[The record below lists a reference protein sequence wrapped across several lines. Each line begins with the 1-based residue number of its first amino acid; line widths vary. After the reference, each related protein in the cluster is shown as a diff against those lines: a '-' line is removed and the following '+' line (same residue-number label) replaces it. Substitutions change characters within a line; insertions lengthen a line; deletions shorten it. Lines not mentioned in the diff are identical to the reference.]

1 MSAAQ
6 RSGTDHAGCVI
17 GVDIGGT
24 FTDCVAIDGNGRI
37 VIGKAPSTPPDFH
50 QGFIA
55 AIDVAAR
62 QLGSTGEELI
72 AGARAILHGCTVAT
86 NALVE
91 NRTSTAT
98 LLTTAGHADT
108 LYYMQGGR
116 RLAGENARDI
126 AHLAGPAHTKPA
138 PLVAKSH
145 IVEID
150 ERVGADGA
158 VVVALDEDRA
168 RAQIRERV
176 AAGADTF
183 AIALLWSTA
192 NDTHERRLAEL
203 VREEAPEAFLSLS
216 SDVVP
221 RPGEYQRTVATV
233 INAMIGPVTSAYL
246 TRLGER
252 LRDIGYA
259 GELSVMSCTGGLI
272 DVDRARR
279 LPLLTIGSGPVAGLI
294 GAGKLARTAAGD
306 ADPGALDA
314 VNVLTG
320 DMGGTTFDV
329 GVIRRGEPVTRTET
343 RHGQFEY
350 FVPTLDV
357 RSVGAGGGS
366 IVAFDADTHSLRVG
380 PRSAGAVP
388 GPAAYLRGG
397 TEATVTDADL
407 LLGYL
412 NPENFLGGNLT
423 LGVQAARDA
432 LEAAGG
438 PLGFSAEETA
448 AAAARIVDDQMADA
462 IRLSSIQ
469 QGYDPR
475 SCVMYAYGGAGAV
488 HCPQVARSLGIST
501 LVIPLSDLA
510 AGWSAFGVA
519 ASEAQLVQDLPL
531 LAASPFDPEAL
542 NDAWRELEA
551 TVRKSLPTSM
561 LDADPVFDRFVEM
574 KYTLQVNEL
583 RIPAPGGEYTTE
595 TVQELVDAFEAEYV
609 RLYGQGSGYPLAGF
623 MITSLRIN
631 AHARITE
638 VHLPASDAVAPHQVT
653 PTGTREVIWYE
664 LGRNPVPTP
673 IYDGADLGVGSEVI
687 GPAIVEFVDT
697 TLVLRHDQRA
707 IVDPYQS
714 IVVRT

>member
-1 MSAAQ
+1 MSTRQ
-6 RSGTDHAGCVI
+6 LDNGHPGRVI

-24 FTDCVAIDGNGRI
+24 FTDSVVIDADGRI

-50 QGFIA
+50 EGFIA

-62 QLGSTGEELI
+62 QLGSTGEDLI

-108 LYYMQGGR
+108 LFYMQGGR

-138 PLVAKSH
+138 PLVPKSRV
-145 IVEID
+145 VEID
-150 ERVGADGA
+150 ERIGADGA
-158 VVVALDEDRA
+158 VVVALDEDKA
-168 RAQIRERV
+168 RALIRAQV
-176 AAGADTF
+176 AAGVDAF
-183 AIALLWSTA
+183 AISLLWSTA
-192 NDTHERRLAEL
+192 NDVHERRLAEL
-203 VREEAPEAFLSLS
+203 VREEAPNAFLSLS

-233 INAMIGPVTSAYL
+233 INAMIGSVTSAYL
-246 TRLGER
+246 TQLSARLGN
-252 LRDIGYA
+252 LGYT

-294 GAGKLARTAAGD
+294 GAGKLARAAAGD
-306 ADPGALDA
+306 DGIEA
-314 VNVLTG
+314 VDVLTG

-329 GVIRRGEPVTRTET
+329 GVIRRGQPVTRTET

-366 IVAFDADTHSLRVG
+366 IVAFDSDTSSLRVG

-407 LLGYL
+407 VLGYL

-432 LEAAGG
+432 LEAAGR
-438 PLGFSAEETA
+438 PLGFSIEETA

-531 LAASPFDPEAL
+531 LESSPFDPDAV
-542 NDAWRELEA
+542 NDAWRRLEEM
-551 TVRKSLPTSM
+551 VRAAMPASM
-561 LDADPVFDRFVEM
+561 HDANPVFDRFVEM

-583 RIPAPGGEYTTE
+583 RIPAPAGEYTAE
-595 TVQELVDAFEAEYV
+595 TVQELIADFEAEYV
-609 RLYGQGSGYPLAGF
+609 RLFGQGSGYPVAGF
-623 MITSLRIN
+623 MITSLRIS
-631 AHARITE
+631 AHAKITE
-638 VHLPASDAVAPHQVT
+638 VDLSAVDAADPQPVT
-653 PTGTREVIWYE
+653 PTGTRQVIWYE
-664 LGRNPVPTP
+664 RGHEPVSTP
-673 IYDGADLGVGSEVI
+673 IYDGADLRVGSQVS

-697 TLVLRHDQRA
+697 TLVLRHDQQA
-707 IVDPYQS
+707 TIDPYRS
-714 IVVRT
+714 IVVQT